1 MRFKGNTMA
10 RTRDFREI
18 KIKRTREGESFIPG
32 LREVIKSF
40 LPHVIGHL
48 GRGLRGAAVS

>member
-18 KIKRTREGESFIPG
+18 KMKNIREGESFIP
-32 LREVIKSF
+32 RSKRS
-40 LPHVIGHL
+40 
-48 GRGLRGAAVS
+48 